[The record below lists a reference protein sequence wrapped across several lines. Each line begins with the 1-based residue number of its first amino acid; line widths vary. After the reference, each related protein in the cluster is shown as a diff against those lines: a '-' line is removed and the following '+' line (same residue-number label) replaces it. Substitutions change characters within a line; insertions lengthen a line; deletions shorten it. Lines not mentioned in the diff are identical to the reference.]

1 MPFTT
6 SLSRAGYALSQPV
19 SFWIQPG
26 YAGIAYSDGDETE
39 QRLAAI
45 LASAADLSVFSW
57 ELASQWTDWAS
68 LYHLSG
74 SRANLLRPFRERL
87 EQAEVLEVGAGCGA
101 ITRYLGECGA
111 RVLALEGSPRRA
123 AMARSR
129 TRDLANVTVVADRFD
144 QFVCD
149 QRFDVVTLIGVL
161 EYAAQFTEGA
171 EPAVRMLERV
181 RGLLKPGGKLIVAIE
196 NQLGLKYFAGAAED
210 HLNEPM
216 VGIEGRYGEKGPR
229 TFGRAA
235 LAGVL
240 RRAGLTSLQF
250 LAPFPDYKL
259 PVSIVTERALSCAG
273 FDAAAFAWQSAR
285 RDFQLPRHLAFAP
298 ELAWPEVAANGL
310 TLDLANSFLVVAGTA
325 DEPFADP
332 TVLAFH
338 YSTNHRLAAYCK
350 ETRFCLQGNR
360 VEVRYQ
366 PLGEGAAVESRRVR
380 FCVPERANYVSGSP
394 LSSELMAIV
403 TRDGWRMEEVGGFLR
418 RYLAIVE
425 ALASTPERSLRVTS
439 LATPVPGEYFDA
451 VPQNILIDP
460 DGQWHLIDHEWDL
473 TEPFP
478 AGWLLYRAL
487 LLLIMSL
494 TRLHQGKSDFAP
506 TRAGFMLAALE
517 AAGFAADE
525 ELLLHY
531 GRLEIQVQA
540 EIEGEAEPDCTRWG
554 PEEPLPQRVLLHEVA
569 ADRERQIALLHGHIH
584 GLIQD
589 AERKEREVAS
599 EAARAARG
607 KAREINFWRRQL
619 RRTEHNISVIRRN
632 QARNLFIRGAQ
643 ALGRFNVRRS
653 LECRRL
659 RRLLQTQPLLD
670 AAWYLQQ
677 YPDVGRMQ
685 LDPVQHYVFFGA
697 DDERNPNPYFD
708 TQWYLETFP
717 EVDRMG
723 MNPLLH
729 YLQHGPEEGM
739 DPNPYFDTRWYRQ
752 AYPQAE
758 SEGLHPLVHYIEH
771 GCRGETNPNPYF
783 DTGWYRRVYSDI
795 AENDLDPLLHY
806 ILHGFHE
813 ERNPGP
819 HFHACWYLEQY
830 PDVAASGEDPLLHF
844 LWQGERQ
851 GCNPN
856 PWFDTRW
863 YRQQYLEGY
872 GEDEPPLLHFLLTG
886 VHQGNR
892 PHPDLN
898 GEDYLRRIESA
909 GRAAG

>member
-45 LASAADLSVFSW
+45 LANAADLSVFSR
-57 ELASQWTDWAS
+57 ELAAQWTDWAS

-129 TRDLANVTVVADRFD
+129 TRNLANVTVVADRFD

-161 EYAAQFTEGA
+161 EYAALFTEGD

-181 RGLLKPGGKLIVAIE
+181 RDLLKPGGKLIVAIE
-196 NQLGLKYFAGAAED
+196 NQLGLKYFVGAAED

-216 VGIEGRYGEKGPR
+216 VGIEGRYRDKGPR

-235 LAGVL
+235 LAAL
-240 RRAGLTSLQF
+240 LNRAGLTCRQF

-259 PVSIVTERALSCAG
+259 PVSIVTDQALSCAG
-273 FDAAAFAWQSAR
+273 FDASAFAWQSAR
-285 RDFQLPRHLAFAP
+285 RDFQLPRHLVFAP

-310 TLDLANSFLVVAGTA
+310 ALDLANSFLVVAGAT
-325 DEPFADP
+325 DEPFVDP
-332 TVLAFH
+332 SVLVYH
-338 YSTNHRLAAYCK
+338 YSNSHRLAAYCK
-350 ETRFCLQGNR
+350 ETRFCLAGDR

-366 PLGEGAAVESRRVR
+366 PLAREAVAVNRLVR
-380 FCVPERANYVSGSP
+380 FGVPDRAEYVAGSVLSG
-394 LSSELMAIV
+394 ELMAIV
-403 TRDGWRMEEVGGFLR
+403 TRDGWRLEEVGAFLR

-425 ALASTPERSLRVTS
+425 SLV
-439 LATPVPGEYFDA
+439 ATPQRPFRVDSLTTLVPGEYFDA
-451 VPQNILIDP
+451 VPQNILVGP
-460 DGQWHLIDHEWDL
+460 DGQWHLIDHEWNL
-473 TEPFP
+473 SEPFP

-487 LLLIMSL
+487 LLLILSL
-494 TRLHQGKSDFAP
+494 TRLCPSTSSFTA

-517 AAGFAADE
+517 AAGFPADE
-525 ELLLHY
+525 ELLHHY

-540 EIEGEAEPDCTRWG
+540 EIEGEDEPDFTRWG
-554 PEEPLPQRVLLHEVA
+554 PEEPLPGRVLLHEVA
-569 ADRERQIALLHGHIH
+569 ADRERQIDLLHRHIG
-584 GLIQD
+584 GLVEE
-589 AERKEREVAS
+589 AERKAHEVAQ
-599 EAARAARG
+599 EKARAARD
-607 KAREINFWRRQL
+607 KAREINFWRREL
-619 RRTEHNISVIRRN
+619 RRTEHNISVIRRS
-632 QARNLFIRGAQ
+632 QARNLFVRGAL
-643 ALGRFNVRRS
+643 ALGRFNVRRR

-659 RRLLQTQPLLD
+659 RQVLQAQPLLE
-670 AAWYLQQ
+670 ASWYLQQ
-677 YPDVGRMQ
+677 YPDVERMR

-708 TQWYLETFP
+708 TQWYLETYP
-717 EVDRMG
+717 EVDRG
-723 MNPLLH
+723 GTNPLLH
-729 YLQHGPEEGM
+729 YLLHGLDEGT

-758 SEGLHPLVHYIEH
+758 AEGVHPLVHYIEH

-783 DTGWYRRVYSDI
+783 DSAWYRRVYTDI

-830 PDVAASGEDPLLHF
+830 PEVALSGEDPLLHF
-844 LWQGERQ
+844 LHQGERQ
-851 GCNPN
+851 GRNPN

-863 YRQQYLEGY
+863 YRQQYLEGS
-872 GEDEPPLLHFLLTG
+872 GEDLRPLLHFLQTG
-886 VHQGNR
+886 MRQGYR
-892 PHPDLN
+892 PCHDFD
-898 GEDYLRRIESA
+898 GEDYLRRIESVGRTA
-909 GRAAG
+909 G

>member
-6 SLSRAGYALSQPV
+6 LLARAGYALAQPDPI
-19 SFWIQPG
+19 WIRPG

-45 LASAADLSVFSW
+45 LAAATDLSVFSR
-57 ELASQWTDWAS
+57 ELATEWTDWAS
-68 LYHLSG
+68 LYHLSS
-74 SRANLLRPFRERL
+74 SRANLLRPFRDRL
-87 EQAEVLEVGAGCGA
+87 EQAEVLEIGAGCGA

-129 TRDLANVTVVADRFD
+129 TRDMDNVTVVADRFD
-144 QFVCD
+144 RFACEQH
-149 QRFDVVTLIGVL
+149 FDVITLIGVL
-161 EYAAQFTEGA
+161 EYAALFTEGD

-181 RGLLKPGGKLIVAIE
+181 CDLLKPGGKLIVAIE

-216 VGIEGRYGEKGPR
+216 AGIEGRYLGRGPR

-235 LAGVL
+235 LAAL
-240 RRAGLTSLQF
+240 LHRAGLASQQF

-259 PVSIVTERALSCAG
+259 PVSIVTERALSCKG
-273 FDAAAFAWQSAR
+273 FDAAAFAWQSTR

-310 TLDLANSFLVVAGTA
+310 TLDLANSFLVVAGATA
-325 DEPFADP
+325 DPFIDP
-332 TVLAFH
+332 SVLVYH
-338 YSTNHRLAAYCK
+338 YSNSHRLAAYCK
-350 ETRFCLQGNR
+350 ETRFCLAGDG

-366 PLGEGAAVESRRVR
+366 PLASGPVAVNRLVR
-380 FCVPERANYVSGSP
+380 FSVPERADYVAGTP
-394 LSSELMAIV
+394 LSAELMAIV
-403 TRDGWRMEEVGGFLR
+403 TRDGWRVEEVGAFLR
-418 RYLAIVE
+418 RFLAIVE
-425 ALASTPERSLRVTS
+425 ALVATPARPFRVAS
-439 LATPVPGEYFDA
+439 LATPVPGDFFDA

-460 DGQWHLIDHEWDL
+460 EGQWHLIDHEWDL
-473 TEPFP
+473 SEPFP
-478 AGWLLYRAL
+478 VGWLVYRAL
-487 LLLIMSL
+487 LLLVLSL
-494 TRLHQGKSDFAP
+494 SRLCPSASTFTA

-525 ELLLHY
+525 ELLHHY
-531 GRLEIQVQA
+531 GRLEIEVQA
-540 EIEGEAEPDCTRWG
+540 EIEGEENPDFTRWG
-554 PEEPLPQRVLLHEVA
+554 PEEPLPGRELLHEVA
-569 ADRERQIALLHGHIH
+569 ADRERQIVALVEE
-584 GLIQD
+584 
-589 AERKEREVAS
+589 AARKDREVAR
-599 EAARAARG
+599 EKARAARD
-607 KAREINFWRRQL
+607 KARQINFWRREL
-619 RRTEHNISVIRRN
+619 RRAEHNISVIRRS

-643 ALGRFNVRRS
+643 ALGRFNVRRR

-659 RRLLQTQPLLD
+659 RRLLQAQPLLD

-677 YPDVGRMQ
+677 YPDVGRMR

-708 TQWYLETFP
+708 TQWYLETYP
-717 EVDRMG
+717 EVDRTG

-729 YLQHGPEEGM
+729 YLQHGLEEGT
-739 DPNPYFDTRWYRQ
+739 DPNPYFDTHWYRQ
-752 AYPQAE
+752 VYPQAE
-758 SEGLHPLVHYIEH
+758 AEGLHPLVHYIGH
-771 GCRGETNPNPYF
+771 GSRGETNPNPYF
-783 DTGWYRRVYSDI
+783 DTAWYRRVYSDI

-830 PDVAASGEDPLLHF
+830 PEVAASGEDPLLHF

-863 YRQQYLEGY
+863 YRHQYLEGC
-872 GEDEPPLLHFLLTG
+872 GEDERPLLHFLQTG
-886 VHQGNR
+886 LQQGNR
-892 PHPDLN
+892 PHPDLD
-898 GEDYLRRIESA
+898 GEDYLRRIESVD
-909 GRAAG
+909 